1 MQKIVSYP
9 EKYVNITFKKRFYE
23 YLRENNP
30 LVLKVTSENKLNSF
44 FYRVFT

>member
-1 MQKIVSYP
+1 MQKIISYP

-30 LVLKVTSENKLNSF
+30 LVLKVTSEKKIKQF
-44 FYRVFT
+44 FFFFT